1 MKKHTHAQRT
11 ALLQTVVIPMLRKE
25 LGDNLI
31 AIAAD
36 GSYARDEDTGYS
48 DLELMIFV
56 KDNGNLPRGFSKI
69 YDGMLIEGLF
79 ITEDEYHKT
88 IHEPNEDW
96 HIAGSDTLLPVLNR
110 SFVLRLQ
117 KYQTKKLAQKC
128 DIMARERLYELQE
141 SFGKL
146 FNAIDTDNR
155 ENLFPILSDAVMVLL
170 KMLAYINRKPY
181 TSLNSFMSEARKFKR
196 RPRGLDEFLRLVI
209 EGDYNNIKKLEK
221 CAKNLYTGIEVYLKS
236 RFDIKIY
243 DDDLS
248 TIYRKQKTTKRR

>member
-1 MKKHTHAQRT
+1 
-11 ALLQTVVIPMLRKE
+11 MLRQE

-56 KDNGNLPRGFSKI
+56 KDSKNLPRGFSKI

-79 ITEDEYHKT
+79 ITEHEYHKT
-88 IHEPNEDW
+88 VHEPNKDW
-96 HIAGSDTLLPVLNR
+96 YIAGSDTLLPVLNR
-110 SFVLRLQ
+110 SFVVRLQ
-117 KYQTKKLAQKC
+117 KYRTTKLAQKC
-128 DIMARERLYELQE
+128 DNMARETLYELQE

-155 ENLFPILSDAVMVLL
+155 ENIFPIFSDAVMVFL
-170 KMLAYINRKPY
+170 KILAYINRKPY
-181 TSLNSFMSEARKFKR
+181 TSLNSFMSEVRKFKR
-196 RPRGLDEFLRLVI
+196 KPKGLDEFLLLII
-209 EGDYNNIKKLEK
+209 EGDYNNIKRIEK

-236 RFDIKIY
+236 RFDTNMY